1 MHATLNHYVAA
12 AKRRRTGEQGEDEGF
27 SLIELIVVVAI
38 LGILVAIAIPVFL
51 GIQAT
56 ATQNAQNTVA
66 ANGATQAATALAQ
79 GTAIGTT
86 FFDNLKNGGTYTI
99 TSTGTTLDTFCV
111 TVTGPAASASKSG
124 PGC

>member
-1 MHATLNHYVAA
+1 MHATLNHYVVA

-51 GIQAT
+51 NIQAT
-56 ATQNAQNTVA
+56 AQTNAVKTAA
-66 ANGATQAATALAQ
+66 ANGATQAAAAIAQ
-79 GTAIGTT
+79 GNTVSFT
-86 FFDNLKNGGTYTI
+86 NLNQGGI
-99 TSTGTTLDTFCV
+99 
-111 TVTGPAASASKSG
+111 TVTWKTSAATTVDAVCVQATDGGSNTFTSG